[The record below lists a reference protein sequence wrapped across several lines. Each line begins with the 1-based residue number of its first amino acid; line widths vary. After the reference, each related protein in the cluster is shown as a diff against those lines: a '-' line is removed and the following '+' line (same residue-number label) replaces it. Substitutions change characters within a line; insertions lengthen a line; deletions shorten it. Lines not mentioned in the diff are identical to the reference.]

1 MQNSKLLIEFIRE
14 SSKQTNVISEVIR
27 TFPSKKH
34 SINTKLDNSMS
45 ASGKNS
51 EMIPFDYSKWSSEIA
66 AIESKGSYTA
76 VNRDSFALGKYQFVP
91 SWWWKK
97 IKAFAKTQGINLSG
111 EPKKG
116 KRLPEYKK
124 FLDNPKLQD
133 DWMRHYTE
141 SYVVPESQ
149 KLRQN
154 FPKQTARLSDGKLR
168 ALIHFQGHKGA
179 ALWLSQGIMQGR
191 NINIINPSGYMSRIT

>member
-14 SSKQTNVISEVIR
+14 SSRRTNVISEILR
-27 TFPSKKH
+27 N
-34 SINTKLDNSMS
+34 IKLDNPMS

-51 EMIPFDYSKWSSEIA
+51 EMIPFDYSKWSSEIN

-97 IKAFAKTQGINLSG
+97 IKAFASTQGIELSG

-116 KRLPEYKK
+116 KWLPDYQK
-124 FLDNPKLQD
+124 FLDNPGLQEA
-133 DWMRHYTE
+133 WMRHYTA

-154 FPKQTARLSDGKLR
+154 FPDQTARLSDGKLG

-179 ALWLSQGIMQGR
+179 AGWLGKGIMQGR
-191 NINIINPSGYMSRIT
+191 NINSVDPGGYMARIT

>member
-14 SSKQTNVISEVIR
+14 SSRRTNVISEILR
-27 TFPSKKH
+27 N
-34 SINTKLDNSMS
+34 IKLDNPMS

-51 EMIPFDYSKWSSEIA
+51 EMIPFDYSKWSSEIN

-91 SWWWKK
+91 SWWWEK
-97 IKAFAKTQGINLSG
+97 IKAFANTQGIELSG

-116 KRLPEYKK
+116 KWLPDYQK
-124 FLDNPKLQD
+124 FLDNPGLQEA
-133 DWMRHYTE
+133 WMRHYTE

-154 FPKQTARLSDGKLR
+154 FPDQTARLSDGKLG

-179 ALWLSQGIMQGR
+179 AGWLGKGIMQGR
-191 NINIINPSGYMSRIT
+191 NINSVDPGGYMARIT